1 VAESRKQKV
10 EGAIK
15 VIKDFH
21 ALGLSLPKR
30 QAHADAYDQDI
41 IKTEAEKKGI
51 NGDTL
56 RKARQFADPEDG
68 YSARELKELVK
79 LIRELVKLIR
89 EVQLHQ
95 DDKLAVFS
103 KTHIIRLV
111 SVPKQRRLSL
121 QKKVI
126 QKGWSTA
133 KLETEIATRYGTRR
147 SGGRRGHVPR
157 DAIGLLT
164 QVEKLCETWRRWL
177 AEVTPEETEDDAKPD
192 HAMLDE
198 LPKAIQK
205 QIRGVGTSLAELQK
219 DVTAELKARKPGRDV
234 RHQTRDDKNAS

>member
-21 ALGLSLPKR
+21 ALGLSLPEK
-30 QAHADAYDQDI
+30 QDHKDTYDQDI

-79 LIRELVKLIR
+79 LIRE
-89 EVQLHQ
+89 VQLNK

-111 SVPKQRRLSL
+111 SVPKRWRLSL
-121 QKKVI
+121 QKKAI
-126 QKGWSTA
+126 EEGWSTA

-147 SGGRRGHVPR
+147 AGGRKGHVPR
-157 DAIGLLT
+157 DTIGLLT
-164 QVEKLCETWRRWL
+164 QIEKLCETWRRWL
-177 AEVTPEETEDDAKPD
+177 AEVTPEATEDDAEPE
-192 HAMLDE
+192 HAMLAD

-205 QIRGVGTSLAELQK
+205 QVRSVGAAFAELQK
-219 DVTAELKARKPGRDV
+219 DVTEELKTRKPGRDV